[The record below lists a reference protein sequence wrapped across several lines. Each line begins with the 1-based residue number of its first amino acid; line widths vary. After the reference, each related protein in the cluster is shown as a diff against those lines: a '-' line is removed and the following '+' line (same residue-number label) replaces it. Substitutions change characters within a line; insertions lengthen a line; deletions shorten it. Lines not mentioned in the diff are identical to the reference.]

1 MLVEYGGMNFEFLP
15 NSSNSVSTDAVVV
28 FAFETNTKPN
38 LVQESVAL
46 DKILNGIISQEIKNE
61 NYKGKSDELI
71 SVNTSGKILA
81 PRIFV
86 LGLGKKE
93 EFNSSELRNAFASL
107 AKKTKGKISS
117 LAFSLLNPKE
127 ANFNVNIQA
136 QVIAEGLMLG
146 DYRFIKYKAEEKKE
160 KELETVIFLKCN
172 KNIQDKIEG
181 GIKRAEFF
189 CKATK
194 LARDLVN
201 EPAAVANPTFLAN
214 LALEIA
220 KKDKNISCVIYN
232 KEQIKKMGMEAFL
245 GIAQAAD
252 TEPKF
257 IHLEYNPQK
266 KASKNKIALV
276 GKGITFDTGGISLKG
291 DEHMINMK
299 IDMAGAAA
307 VLGVFSVISEIKP
320 KISVMGLI
328 AATPNMVS
336 GRSTVPGDVVK
347 ALNGKTIEILNTDAE
362 GRVTLADSL
371 SYAVK
376 KGATQII
383 DLATLTGAAEVAL
396 GPDIAALFTNNKE
409 LGRNI
414 GEAAFKAG
422 EKTWN
427 LPLEKTY
434 KEMNKS
440 DVADIANIPSSRYGG
455 AITAALFLEEFV
467 DGKPWVH
474 LDIAGPAFAGK
485 DYSLGSKGGTG
496 FGVRTLLNFLLT

>member
-1 MLVEYGGMNFEFLP
+1 MNFEFSD
-15 NSSNSVSTDAVVV
+15 NSLNKVSANALVV
-28 FAFETNTKPN
+28 FAFETKLAPSLT
-38 LVQESVAL
+38 QELSNL
-46 DKILNGIISQEIKNE
+46 DKLLNNIISQEIKNE
-61 NYKGKSDELI
+61 NYKGELGELVQI
-71 SVNTSGKILA
+71 RTSGEILA
-81 PRIFV
+81 PKIYV

-93 EFNSSELRNAFASL
+93 EFGSNELRNAFSNFV
-107 AKKTKGKISS
+107 KKTKGKISS
-117 LAFSLLNPKE
+117 MAFSLLNSKE
-127 ANFNVNIQA
+127 ADFDWSIQSQMA
-136 QVIAEGLMLG
+136 VEGLLLG
-146 DYRFIKYKAEEKKE
+146 NYKFLKYKAEEKKE
-160 KELETVIFLKCN
+160 KELETIIFAKCN
-172 KNIQDKIEG
+172 KNIQNKIKEK
-181 GIKRAEFF
+181 IKKAEVF
-189 CKATK
+189 CKATN

-201 EPAAVANPTFLAN
+201 EPAAIANPTYLAD

-220 KKDKNISCVIYN
+220 KKTKGIKCAIYN
-232 KEQIKKMGMEAFL
+232 KEQIKKMGMGAFL

-257 IHLEYNPQK
+257 IHLEYIPEK
-266 KASKNKIALV
+266 TAIKDKIALV
-276 GKGITFDTGGISLKG
+276 GKGITFDTGGISLKN

-299 IDMAGAAA
+299 TDMAGAAV
-307 VLGVFSVISEIKP
+307 VLSIFSVISELKP
-320 KISVMGLI
+320 KMTVMGFI

-336 GRSTVPGDVVK
+336 GKSAVPGDVVK

-409 LGRNI
+409 LEEKI
-414 GEAAFKAG
+414 KKASVKAG
-422 EKTWN
+422 EKIWG
-427 LPLEKTY
+427 LPLERTY

-467 DGKPWVH
+467 DKKPWVH

-485 DYSLGSKGGTG
+485 DFNLGPKGGTG
-496 FGVRTLLNFLLT
+496 FGTRTLLNFLLI